1 MQLGEEMNADDV
13 LREITNLLA
22 AAYRQRARI
31 RLVRP
36 PAESSPSTEE
46 LDKTAEPSANELTLT
61 RRRKESQRS

>member
-36 PAESSPSTEE
+36 LAESPLSTKE
-46 LDKTAEPSANELTLT
+46 LDKKAEPSANELTLT
-61 RRRKESQRS
+61 RRRKELQRL